1 MERFVKWWEPASV
14 QLEEG
19 TEAIDNSLKET
30 MPLGLFNMDLQNL
43 WLVSVAVNTRGSI

>member
-1 MERFVKWWEPASV
+1 MEGVAKWWEPASV

-30 MPLGLFNMDLQNL
+30 TFRIIQNI
-43 WLVSVAVNTRGSI
+43 WLVSVAVNTRGPI